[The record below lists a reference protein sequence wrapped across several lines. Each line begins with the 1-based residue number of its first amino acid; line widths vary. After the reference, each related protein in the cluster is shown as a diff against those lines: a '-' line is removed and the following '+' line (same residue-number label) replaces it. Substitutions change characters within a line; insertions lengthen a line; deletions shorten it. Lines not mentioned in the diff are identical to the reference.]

1 MQQQL
6 TEENKILNI
15 KAQIKAGTILF
26 PSLDGK
32 GADSCWGWG
41 KKKIK
46 KSVLSESLV
55 HFYSVT
61 ATMRT
66 IKAHLSEDICWL

>member
-41 KKKIK
+41 KKK
-46 KSVLSESLV
+46 VCLNESLV

-66 IKAHLSEDICWL
+66 IKAHLSEDMCWL